1 MSTNV
6 LEQPAPTIP
15 IENCITVEAEV
26 FAPNPF
32 GGKPYIPNNVTICS
46 IFPEEL
52 RHTMNHGGGRKE
64 YRMPAVPKGSYAL
77 LRVYDTF
84 TLTRDLSKAAAAGND
99 PNDPNAHDMQRSPV
113 LCYGVA
119 GDLIR
124 HWAQDAP
131 GNASGAKPG
140 IMVLQ
145 GEKPTLFELEQLVA
159 TQTEYFRWLVM
170 KADEFWITGKR
181 EYITNDHRRALRWLG
196 SEDREWYKKI
206 DTVLLKKCPACYE
219 DINSMATVCK
229 HCDQNLVKFYSNVG
243 IEVTEDVDPGVFA
256 FQRDQKARI
265 DANNAKMRAEKA
277 AQGAT
282 K

>member
-6 LEQPAPTIP
+6 LEQPAPTVP
-15 IENCITVEAEV
+15 VENCITVEATV

-46 IFPEEL
+46 IYPEEL
-52 RHTMNHGGGRKE
+52 RHIMLHAGRRKE
-64 YRMPAVPKGSYAL
+64 YRFPAVPKGSYAL
-77 LRVYDTF
+77 LRVYDTY
-84 TLTRDLSKAAAAGND
+84 TLTRDLSKAAGAGND
-99 PNDPNAHDMQRSPV
+99 PNDPDGTAMQQSPV
-113 LCYGVA
+113 HCYGVA
-119 GDLIR
+119 EALIR

-140 IMVLQ
+140 IMVIE
-145 GEKPTLFELEQLVA
+145 GEKPTQFELDQLVA
-159 TQTEYFRWLVM
+159 IQTEYFRWLVM
-170 KADEFWITGKR
+170 KADEYWITGKR

-229 HCDQNLVKFYSNVG
+229 HCDINLVKFYKDAG
-243 IEVTEDVDPGVFA
+243 MADVPEEIDPAVFA
-256 FQRDQKARI
+256 FQREMRVRVEA
-265 DANNAKMRAEKA
+265 ANAKLREK
-277 AQGAT
+277 QGAP